1 MPTIPSG
8 QRTVSADHQAGT
20 VLRETRLRLR
30 PHRRPSAV
38 RDRSRGRTRT
48 LHDPSRHRRR
58 DPKDQSRNRSNRPR
72 PTPPGHHSP
81 DPRNTLQPVSK
92 TSLPWTRHRRPDEP
106 GTLRTPDNT
115 TLQQTKRGYRD
126 HPAALEP
133 EHRQASEL
141 QGPLLYAQQRVPPGW
156 SRQTASP
163 ANLSGSVRTQDAEAH
178 GGGGGRMDTALSHS
192 HNLQDGSG
200 HHQSIGHSGET
211 WFRHFQPS
219 ILHTLLHIHEP

>member
-8 QRTVSADHQAGT
+8 QRTVSADHQAST
-20 VLRETRLRLR
+20 ILRKTRLRLR

-38 RDRSRGRTRT
+38 RDRSSGRTLTR
-48 LHDPSRHRRR
+48 HDPSRHRRR
-58 DPKDQSRNRSNRPR
+58 DPKDQSRNRSHGSSK
-72 PTPPGHHSP
+72 TPSGDHSP

-92 TSLPWTRHRRPDEP
+92 TSLPRTRHRRPDEP
-106 GTLRTPDNT
+106 GTLRTPDRT
-115 TLQQTKRGYRD
+115 TLQPTKRGPRD
-126 HPAALEP
+126 HPTALEL
-133 EHRQASEL
+133 EHRQASDF

-156 SRQTASP
+156 SGETAGP
-163 ANLSGSVRTQDAEAH
+163 ADLSGGLRTQDAEAH
-178 GGGGGRMDTALSHS
+178 REGGGRMDTALSHS

-211 WFRHFQPS
+211 WFRHFRSS